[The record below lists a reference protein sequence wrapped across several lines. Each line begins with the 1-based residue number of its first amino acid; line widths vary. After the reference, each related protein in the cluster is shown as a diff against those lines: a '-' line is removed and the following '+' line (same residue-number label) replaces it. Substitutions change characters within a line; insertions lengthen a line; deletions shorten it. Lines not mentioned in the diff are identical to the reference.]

1 MPSTGAKA
9 LLRVAVGVVC
19 DAEQRI
25 LIARRAE
32 HRHQGGLWE
41 FPGGKIEGGET
52 LVQALSRELHEEL
65 GIDVLPDACE
75 PLLTVEH
82 DYGDKAVRLE
92 VCRVRAFT
100 GVATGKEGQPLRWV
114 AAAELDDYA
123 FPAANAAI
131 VKAVQGA

>member
-1 MPSTGAKA
+1 MPSTEAKA

-19 DAEQRI
+19 DEQNRI
-25 LIARRAE
+25 LIARRAA

-41 FPGGKIEGGET
+41 FPGGKIEDGET

-65 GIDVLPDACE
+65 GIDVLPDACQ
-75 PLLTVEH
+75 PLMVVEH

-92 VCRVRAFT
+92 VCWVRAFT

-114 AAAELDDYA
+114 AAVELDDYA
-123 FPAANAAI
+123 FPAANVAI
-131 VKAVQGA
+131 VKAIQAA

>member
-1 MPSTGAKA
+1 MPSTEAKA

-19 DAEQRI
+19 DDQNRI

-41 FPGGKIEGGET
+41 FPGGKIEDGET
-52 LVQALSRELHEEL
+52 LVQALARELNEEL
-65 GIDVLPDACE
+65 GIAVVDEACE
-75 PLLTVEH
+75 PLMVVEH

-92 VCRVRAFT
+92 VCWVRAFT
-100 GVATGKEGQPLRWV
+100 GAATGKEGQPLRWV

-131 VKAVQGA
+131 VKAIQAN